1 MLHNKKEQATGL
13 QVFDNIE
20 EGVSIRTQVINK
32 EPWFVARDV
41 CRSLGITWTGH
52 TLDLVPD
59 NWKGLVSYATPG
71 GNQRLMAISEAGLY
85 KLAFRCNPSEQV
97 DRFVNWVAGEV
108 LPTLRK
114 TGKYELKG
122 RRVLPR
128 DRGEDLRAFYD
139 ELTRWVTHKD
149 ERLIAEIQGV
159 GVKHVNDVLRG
170 RRPGYAVLQLLVE
183 QAKENRRRGIMRMI
197 VTQHRNE
204 EVRELMLNFSE
215 D

>member
-97 DRFVNWVAGEV
+97 DRFINWVAGEV
-108 LPTLRK
+108 LPSIRK
-114 TGKYELKG
+114 TGKYELKS
-122 RRVLPR
+122 
-128 DRGEDLRAFYD
+128 RGEDMRAFYD
-139 ELTRWVTHKD
+139 ELTRWITKED
-149 ERLIAEIQGV
+149 EQMIADTRGV
-159 GVKHVNDVLRG
+159 GVRHVTEVLRG
-170 RRPGYAVLQLLVE
+170 RKPSYQVTAMLVAV
-183 QAKENRRRGIMRMI
+183 AKDNRKRGIERVV
-197 VTQHRNE
+197 VTPHRDE
-204 EVRELMLNFSE
+204 EVRELMVDFLQ
-215 D
+215 DA